1 MIGRTKEIND
11 LNRMVASKKS
21 EFVAIYGRR
30 RVGKTYLVR
39 ELLGNRLAFS
49 YTGINNISLA
59 RQLSQFHKA
68 LKNYGCTEKKKPA
81 DWFEAF
87 DYLQKTLEASAAGRK
102 IVFIDELP
110 WMDTPK
116 SEFLPALGYFWNSWC
131 DARKDILLIVCGS
144 ASSWIVNKLFK
155 NRGALHNRV
164 TWRIKLLPFTL
175 GECERLIAEQ
185 GITMSRTDIAEC
197 YMAVGGIPY
206 YWSYL
211 SAGNSLAQNF
221 NEMFFAEGAPLKN
234 EFHELFASLFRNS
247 DIYMKIAAALAG
259 KKGGMTRSEI
269 VSAVPGLPLNGK
281 LTEILAT
288 LEESGFI
295 RAVPAFGN
303 RRRGSFYQLIDNFT
317 LFHFSFLGSGKASV
331 SDPEFWQSTFL
342 SPALNT
348 WRGLSFERLCLQH
361 IEQIKKALGIS
372 GVHAVAYAWS
382 HEADE
387 YHPKGA
393 QIDLVLDRA
402 DRIVNICEMK
412 FTNGP
417 YSIDNSAA
425 ENLRMKIEAF
435 AAATKTR
442 KGIQLVAVSAAGLA
456 NTMYS
461 GMVNRIVTLD
471 DLFSS

>member
-1 MIGRTKEIND
+1 MIGRIKEVND
-11 LNRMVASKKS
+11 LNRIFASKKS

-39 ELLGNRLAFS
+39 ELFGNRFAFS
-49 YTGINNISLA
+49 YTGIIGIPLS
-59 RQLSQFHKA
+59 RQLAQFHKA
-68 LKNYGCTEKKKPA
+68 LQHYGCKETRRPI

-87 DYLQKTLEASAAGRK
+87 DRLQKTLEASSVRRK
-102 IVFIDELP
+102 IIFIDELP
-110 WMDTPK
+110 WLDTPK
-116 SEFLPALGYFWNSWC
+116 SNFLPALGAFWNSWC

-144 ASSWIVNKLFK
+144 ASSWIVNKLFR

-175 GECERLIAEQ
+175 GECERLTAEQ

-206 YWSYL
+206 YWNYL

-234 EFHELFASLFRNS
+234 EFRELFASLFKNS
-247 DIYMKIAAALAG
+247 DLYTKIAAALAR

-269 VSAVPGLPLNGK
+269 VSAVPGLPMNGK
-281 LTEILAT
+281 LTEILDT
-288 LEESGFI
+288 LEESGFV
-295 RAVPAFGN
+295 RTVPAYGN
-303 RRRGSFYQLIDNFT
+303 QRRGSFYQLIDNFT
-317 LFHFSFLGSGKASV
+317 LFHFSFLSPGKAS
-331 SDPEFWQSTFL
+331 SSNPDFWQSTFL

-372 GVHAVAYAWS
+372 GVYSIAYAWR

-387 YHPKGA
+387 CYPKGV

-402 DRIVNICEMK
+402 DRIVNVCEMK
-412 FTNGP
+412 FTSGP
-417 YSIDNSAA
+417 YAIDKSAA
-425 ENLRMKIEAF
+425 ENLRAKVEAF

-442 KGIQLVAVSAAGLA
+442 KGIQLVVISAEGLA
-456 NTMYS
+456 KTMYS
-461 GMVNRIVTLD
+461 GMINRSVTLD
-471 DLFSS
+471 DLFSL